1 MGGYVAIPG
10 TANSFLP
17 SKDHVGKLFVTI
29 CSQHD
34 CDATTE
40 RYKVLLDECSNPKDP
55 QGQPLCAGVSLVVS
69 NGNPLILYYGPS
81 AKVSGGMKLKMIACT
96 DPKCDTKP
104 VPAEIYSVTSEFT
117 PVSGNVFLTTR
128 SKGSP
133 AFAHAKS
140 DGKLYFTRCS
150 TYDCSQQ
157 SEDLISSGLLGE
169 VNSQPHIAIG
179 PNNLPV
185 ITYVREA
192 KLENGIQNAI
202 MIVYCL
208 SETCATSSGDPNYSP
223 PEEVAVCGADGT
235 AGCNYQNP
243 KVTATNSHFVVNYR
257 DTIQNKDYMVVCVNT
272 TCTPA
277 EKANTVEVPT
287 FWAENECNGL
297 FPAPA
302 ASPKKKKSNAGAV
315 AAGVILTL
323 IALVAIAVGAYY
335 VAVIRKGGSWPW
347 EGVVS
352 QPKGL
357 DSYAEL

>member
-81 AKVSGGMKLKMIACT
+81 ARVSDGMVLKMIACT

-169 VNSQPHIAIG
+169 VDSQPHVAIG
-179 PNNLPV
+179 PNNFPV

-208 SETCATSSGDPNYSP
+208 SETCA
-223 PEEVAVCGADGT
+223 
-235 AGCNYQNP
+235 
-243 KVTATNSHFVVNYR
+243 
-257 DTIQNKDYMVVCVNT
+257 

>member
-1 MGGYVAIPG
+1 MG
-10 TANSFLP
+10 
-17 SKDHVGKLFVTI
+17 
-29 CSQHD
+29 
-34 CDATTE
+34 
-40 RYKVLLDECSNPKDP
+40 
-55 QGQPLCAGVSLVVS
+55 CAGVSLVVY

-128 SKGSP
+128 SKGYP

-150 TYDCSQQ
+150 TY
-157 SEDLISSGLLGE
+157 
-169 VNSQPHIAIG
+169 
-179 PNNLPV
+179 
-185 ITYVREA
+185 VREV
-192 KLENGIQNAI
+192 KLENGMQNAI

-208 SETCATSSGDPNYSP
+208 SETCADSKGDPNYSP
-223 PEEVAVCGADGT
+223 PEELAVCGADGSD
-235 AGCNYQNP
+235 GCNYQRP
-243 KVTATNSHFVVNYR
+243 KITAANSHFVVNFR
-257 DTIQNKDYMVVCVNT
+257 DTLKNQDYMIVCVNT

-277 EKANTVEVPT
+277 EKANIQEVPT
-287 FWAENECNGL
+287 FWPENECNGL
-297 FPAPA
+297 FPRPA
-302 ASPKKKKSNAGAV
+302 ASPKKKKSNACAV